1 MGLLSR
7 FRPVTVVK
15 RAGQPDEERLTVQG
29 EVQPEMG
36 FFAAGAPIYEG
47 DVIEVPD
54 PRGGTMSY
62 RVASVKIYDRGPLAH
77 METRWGPTQPAR
89 PPSSIRRS
97 GPEGLH
103 PAIQAAAA
111 SLYADG
117 HLRQAVFEALKAIE
131 SRVRAATGI
140 DASGATLIGE
150 AFGGKEPRFR
160 LTALK
165 GRVGADAHEGLTLV
179 LMGLMRGE
187 RNVGAHAGLDLEADE
202 ALELLGTA
210 SWLMRRLDAAGLE
223 RSDVP

>member
-1 MGLLSR
+1 MGLSSR

-29 EVQPEMG
+29 EVQPKMG
-36 FFAAGAPIYEG
+36 FFAASTPVFEG

-62 RVASVKIYDRGPLAH
+62 RVASVEIYDGGPLAH
-77 METRWGPTQPAR
+77 METLWGSAPPAR
-89 PPSSIRRS
+89 PPSPVRRV

-103 PAIQAAAA
+103 PAIQVAAS

-140 DASGATLIGE
+140 DAS
-150 AFGGKEPRFR
+150 
-160 LTALK
+160 ALSCP
-165 GRVGADAHEGLTLV
+165 
-179 LMGLMRGE
+179 
-187 RNVGAHAGLDLEADE
+187 AHAGPKKN
-202 ALELLGTA
+202 ALIALSSSGKEGQPPPIRNPCWGLLA
-210 SWLMRRLDAAGLE
+210 
-223 RSDVP
+223 P